1 MSSKLNVL
9 GLFSGAGG
17 LDMGF
22 KEAGFNIIGAS
33 DIWDESQNTMKL
45 NFPNLPFLRLFGW

>member
-33 DIWDESQNTMKL
+33 DIWDEVKT
-45 NFPNLPFLRLFGW
+45 P